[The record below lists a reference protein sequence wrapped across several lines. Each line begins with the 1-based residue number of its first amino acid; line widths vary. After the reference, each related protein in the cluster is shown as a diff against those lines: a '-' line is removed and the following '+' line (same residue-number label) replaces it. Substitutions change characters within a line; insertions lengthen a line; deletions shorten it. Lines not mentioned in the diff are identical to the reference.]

1 MLELEDIKIF
11 HWEKEQDNRRREKER
26 FVASVFIATERLA
39 AGASSCLVPRHA
51 ASTPRPT
58 HDPSH
63 SEAVDE
69 RSTVI

>member
-1 MLELEDIKIF
+1 MLELEDTNSF
-11 HWEKEQDNRRREKER
+11 HWEKEQDNRRRKKER
-26 FVASVFIATERLA
+26 FVAFVFIAAERLA
-39 AGASSCLVPRHA
+39 GANSCLDPGHA

>member
-39 AGASSCLVPRHA
+39 GASSCLVPRHA